1 MKNAILFLLAL
12 LISFSLVSQSI
23 VNVEPDSG
31 VQCQSLMITVTGAN
45 TTFQQ
50 GSNFLKLSS
59 YGTNINPDLQNI
71 LSNTVIEAQFTFNP
85 EHSWG
90 TYDVNVFNYSGGT
103 SVTLEDGF
111 YLSPVANPPFLS
123 SVSPISAAQEDTITL
138 TINGMN
144 THFDE
149 PNNES
154 SVWMSSEFGQIDG
167 GVVNVIDSATI
178 ESQFIFDYSH
188 AASVYDV
195 YVFNPLD
202 GTLELENIFL
212 LNSGP
217 NVPAVS
223 MIEPDSATQ
232 CQMLTLT
239 ITGQNTNFLQGTNI
253 SELKQGSNVISSY
266 FQNIIN
272 DSIIESD
279 FAFNPDHP
287 AGYYDVNVING
298 SGGDLIQPLINGFW
312 LEAVANIPVLEYIEP
327 DTAKQADTI
336 TMLIFGEYT
345 HFDVPNNQSTIWLVS
360 GYAPQ
365 IYGGE
370 ITIIDSCSMEV
381 EFIFSYYHEVGEYD
395 VYVFNS
401 LDGTMELEN
410 VFYLNQ
416 GPNPPEI
423 VSVVPDS
430 ATQGDFLEITV
441 TGKNVSFLQASSY
454 MNLSLSGTSI
464 YPEYQNP
471 VNDTVITGS
480 FMFNYSNTPGYY
492 DVNVHGIGFP
502 DISLLEGFHLK
513 LFTFLNE
520 NDGYSLLTVYP
531 NPSTGTITIKRNSK
545 QKGDIL
551 IIIYSISGSQLYS
564 TVFNQDD
571 AILNIDLSAAPKG
584 IYLIK
589 MKYDDNEQVSKI
601 ILR

>member
-1 MKNAILFLLAL
+1 MKNAALFLQAL
-12 LISFSLVSQSI
+12 LISFFLQSQSI
-23 VNVEPDSG
+23 VNVDPDNG
-31 VQCQSLMITVTGAN
+31 VQSQSLMITVTGAN

-50 GSNFLKLSS
+50 GSNILNLSS
-59 YGTNINPDLQNI
+59 TETTISSNLQNI
-71 LSNTVIEAQFTFNP
+71 LSDTVIEAQFTFNP
-85 EHSWG
+85 DHPSG
-90 TYDVNVFNYSGGT
+90 PYDVNVFNYSGGT

-111 YLSPVANPPFLS
+111 YLYPNTNPPYLI
-123 SVSPISAAQEDTITL
+123 SVIPVSATQEDTITL
-138 TINGMN
+138 TIYGEN

-149 PNNES
+149 PNNVS
-154 SVWMSSEFGQIDG
+154 LVWMSSEYGSIGG

-202 GTLELENIFL
+202 GTMNLQDVFL
-212 LNSGP
+212 LNTGP

-239 ITGQNTNFLQGTNI
+239 ITGDNTNFMQGTHI
-253 SELKQGSNVISSY
+253 LELKQGSNVISSY

-279 FAFNPDHP
+279 FAFNPDYT
-287 AGYYDVNVING
+287 AGYYDVYVEKPGVI
-298 SGGDLIQPLINGFW
+298 IQPLIDGFW
-312 LEAVANIPVLEYIEP
+312 LEAVINIPELVYIEP

-336 TMLIFGEYT
+336 TMIIVGEYT
-345 HFDVPNNQSTIWLVS
+345 HFDVPTNQSTIWLVS
-360 GYAPQ
+360 GYSPQ

-370 ITIIDSCSMEV
+370 ITIIDSCTIEV
-381 EFIFSYYHEVGEYD
+381 EFNFSYYHEIGEYD
-395 VYVFNS
+395 LYVYNL

-410 VFYLNQ
+410 VFYLDQ

-464 YPEYQNP
+464 YPEYQSI
-471 VNDTVITGS
+471 VNDTIITGS
-480 FMFNYSNTPGYY
+480 FLFEYFYPPGYY
-492 DVNVHGIGFP
+492 DVNVHGISFP
-502 DISLLEGFHLK
+502 DISLPEGFHLK

-520 NDGYSLLTVYP
+520 INSYSVLSVFP
-531 NPSTGTITIKRNSK
+531 NPSTGIISVKRNNK

-551 IIIYSISGSQLYS
+551 ISIHSINGSQLHN
-564 TVFNQDD
+564 TVLNQDD